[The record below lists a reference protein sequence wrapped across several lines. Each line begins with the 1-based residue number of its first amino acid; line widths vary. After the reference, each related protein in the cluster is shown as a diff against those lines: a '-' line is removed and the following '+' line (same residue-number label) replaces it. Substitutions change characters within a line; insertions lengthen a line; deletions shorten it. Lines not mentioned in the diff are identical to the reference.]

1 MAAVGGEGN
10 EARAGQGAM
19 KHLVYLSRH
28 TTYKTTTTTST
39 STTPRHYYDTG
50 KETTLTTTRCLA
62 ARGNPWNPWNQWVT
76 AVTAVEDKVTN
87 TNTSGTRRRR
97 RRSRRWTRT
106 RDLSGR
112 IQGYNSLGVDVHVG
126 MNKGRDTK
134 QHQPQPQ
141 PSRRRSR
148 SREKEGEVEGMEDGE
163 RERRMIV
170 FSGGTA
176 LNCVAK
182 ALQQLEGEITHVLP
196 VSDDGG
202 STAEICRVLGGP
214 AVGDIRSRCLRLS
227 DDTTEEARAVNSL
240 LAHRLSPEDASAAK
254 DEWYE
259 IVEGDHHLWNKISEP
274 YKNTIRAFL
283 VHFQANILRQA
294 TLTFDFS
301 NGSIGNYFFAGAR
314 IFFRSLEAAIF
325 LYSRVSGIPEG
336 SLVLPAV
343 CTEDRLTLGA
353 ELRDGTVIRGQNE
366 ISHPSVLQSP
376 GSFRRLE
383 GEGGMSTGLSMCVNK
398 DVDLQNPLDSP
409 ISRVLYL
416 SYEGMTFEHEIHL
429 QANPRVMSQLQKCNC
444 VVYGMGSLYTSLC
457 PSLILNGVGETIAS
471 LNGVHK
477 VREKTE
483 RI

>member
-1 MAAVGGEGN
+1 
-10 EARAGQGAM
+10 
-19 KHLVYLSRH
+19 
-28 TTYKTTTTTST
+28 
-39 STTPRHYYDTG
+39 
-50 KETTLTTTRCLA
+50 
-62 ARGNPWNPWNQWVT
+62 
-76 AVTAVEDKVTN
+76 
-87 TNTSGTRRRR
+87 
-97 RRSRRWTRT
+97 
-106 RDLSGR
+106 
-112 IQGYNSLGVDVHVG
+112 
-126 MNKGRDTK
+126 
-134 QHQPQPQ
+134 
-141 PSRRRSR
+141 
-148 SREKEGEVEGMEDGE
+148 MEDGE

-182 ALQQLEGEITHVLP
+182 ALQQLPGEITHVLP

-294 TLTFDFS
+294 TLKFDFS

-471 LNGVHK
+471 LDGVHK
-477 VREKTE
+477 VREKNRTNMNTYTHTHHPS
-483 RI
+483 IHPPPPGVSQALSCICPLHFDAA